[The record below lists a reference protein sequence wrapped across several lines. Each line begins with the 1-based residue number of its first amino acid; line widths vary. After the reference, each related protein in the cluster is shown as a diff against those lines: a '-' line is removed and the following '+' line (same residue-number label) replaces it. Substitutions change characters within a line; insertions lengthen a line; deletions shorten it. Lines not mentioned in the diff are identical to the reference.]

1 MKYTECIDKFEEN
14 LRNVKN
20 RSNLTVYCY
29 ILDVKD
35 FFSIIGEDRD
45 IETVSKNEIESVYIK
60 GLVEAGN
67 APASR
72 ARKLSSVRAF
82 YKWATDASI
91 MDKSPMN
98 GIDMPKIP
106 YKEPKV
112 MDMGD
117 VREVISATN
126 NSTSREAK
134 CEAGRDNA
142 ILTLMFS
149 TGVRRAEVTEIKL
162 NDVTMDESSILI
174 HGKGNKERVV
184 YFNDSA
190 ANVLQDYLDE
200 YRNNLKPAVTSE
212 YLFVSKRSE
221 KLNVS
226 SINRI
231 VNKYFEAAGVK
242 EKGFTA
248 HSTRKV
254 FATTVYQNTKDLM
267 TVQNLL
273 GHSNPQTTMRY
284 IGISNE
290 MKKKAAMSMS
300 F

>member
-1 MKYTECIDKFEEN
+1 MKYTECIDRFEEN
-14 LRNVKN
+14 LQNVKN
-20 RSNLTVYCY
+20 MSNLTVYCY
-29 ILDVKD
+29 ILDVKY

-45 IETVSKNEIESVYIK
+45 IETVTKYEIESVYIK

-72 ARKLSSVRAF
+72 ARKLSSLRAF
-82 YKWATDASI
+82 FKWAADAGI
-91 MDKSPMN
+91 IAKSPMN
-98 GIDMPKIP
+98 GVDTPKIP

-112 MDMGD
+112 MNIND
-117 VREVISATN
+117 VKDVIEATN

-149 TGVRRAEVTEIKL
+149 TGIRRAEVTEIKL
-162 NDVTMDESSILI
+162 EDVNMLESSILI
-174 HGKGNKERVV
+174 HGKGNKERFV

-190 ANVLQDYLDE
+190 AIVLQDYLDE
-200 YRNNLKPAVTSE
+200 YRNNLKPAATSK

-231 VNKYFEAAGVK
+231 VNKYFDEAGVK

-248 HSTRKV
+248 HSTRRV
-254 FATTVYQNTKDLM
+254 FASNVYRNTRDLLV
-267 TVQNLL
+267 VQRLL
-273 GHSNPQTTMRY
+273 GHSNSNTTLRY
-284 IGISNE
+284 IGETEDIKKQAALGIS
-290 MKKKAAMSMS
+290 